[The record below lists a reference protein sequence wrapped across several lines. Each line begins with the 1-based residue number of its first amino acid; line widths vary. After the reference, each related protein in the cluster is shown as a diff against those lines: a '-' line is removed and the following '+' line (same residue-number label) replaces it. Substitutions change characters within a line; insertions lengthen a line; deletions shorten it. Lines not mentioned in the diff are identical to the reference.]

1 MVMRSAASLL
11 FCLCFCFRALA
22 AASDANVPGKT
33 QETSVTTSAHDTV
46 THAAV
51 SDTHM
56 VVKVIDKIIIK
67 GLAINSTD
75 VVKNNIELHQG
86 SKFIASNVKES
97 VRKLFGLELFRSID
111 IFVTAETDS
120 GVSLLIKLEEYPLCE
135 SIEYAG
141 LAKLKQK
148 DLEEKLPL
156 KRGQII
162 SDDAVF
168 RAQSHIKEEYAKKGY
183 LLADVSVERVAS
195 KIPGNMILKFIVKEG
210 QKVQIR
216 HISFK
221 GNNAVSSSKL
231 KGKFK
236 TKESRWWR
244 SGDYDE
250 ELYRAHLD
258 TLVLY
263 YNDLGY
269 LDASIVKDSIWY
281 SESKKDINIE
291 ITVDEGK
298 KYHTGKFF
306 FTGNMVIPT
315 DSLLHNIILKEGKP
329 FQKSDFDMSRYFVE
343 NAYREEGYLWVQI
356 DDQKSYR
363 GDTIDVTFSVYEGKP
378 AIVRKIDIKG
388 NLKTREKVIRR
399 EIDLV
404 PGQRYSQ
411 SLMMSSRQ
419 RIFALNFF
427 SDVKPDISPNSD
439 NTIDLIFEVTEK
451 DNIGTFQIGAAYS
464 QIDGFVG
471 TVSLGIPNFRGAGED
486 VKIDCAY
493 GLYSK
498 RIDLGFMEPWAFDS
512 PTSLSGRIFYNWGV
526 PLYYTSR
533 RDTIQS
539 YGFSVGAGR
548 SRLSWPDNHFSLQGT
563 YQISYEMSTYYA
575 DSTSPIIKVLRAG
588 FLSRLSCDIMRY
600 DFDMPQFPTSGSK
613 LTISPQFAGLGG
625 DFKYI
630 KGIVAYEHY
639 FPLPYKLVL
648 GSNSK
653 FGLIAPL
660 GGGPIKISRYDLFK
674 IGGVYG
680 DADLRGY
687 KEYWFGGYYN
697 RPELGISMFASTLE
711 LRYPLLEQ
719 QLYLGVFGDIGN
731 TWPTLAMMDFSDLY
745 KGVGFGLRLN
755 IPMMG
760 IMGFD
765 FAWGL
770 DDDTHAAFGGKPH
783 GFELHFLMNRGF

>member
-1 MVMRSAASLL
+1 MNICRALLL
-11 FCLCFCFRALA
+11 FFLLFFYFQIYA
-22 AASDANVPGKT
+22 AAPDTAGQSNTPDTGVHTATPD
-33 QETSVTTSAHDTV
+33 SASE
-46 THAAV
+46 THARI
-51 SDTHM
+51 
-56 VVKVIDKIIIK
+56 KLIDKLVIK
-67 GLAINSTD
+67 GLAINAMD
-75 VVKNNIELHQG
+75 VVLNNIEPHQG
-86 SKFIASNVKES
+86 SKFIASEVKES
-97 VRKLFGLELFRSID
+97 VRNLYTLGLFRSID
-111 IFVTAETDS
+111 IYTTAETDS
-120 GVSLLIKLEEYPLCE
+120 SVSLLIKLDEFPLCE
-135 SIEYAG
+135 SIQYVG
-141 LAKLKQK
+141 FTKLKQK
-148 DLEEKLPL
+148 DFEEKLPV

-162 SDDAVF
+162 SDNTVF
-168 RAQSHIKEEYAKKGY
+168 RAQSYIKEEYEKKGY
-183 LLADVSVERVAS
+183 LLAEVSVESAAS
-195 KIPGNMILKFIVKEG
+195 KIPGNVILKFTAKEG
-210 QKVQIR
+210 QKVQIK
-216 HISFK
+216 HITFK
-221 GNNAVSSSKL
+221 GNREVSSSKL

-250 ELYRAHLD
+250 ELYRTHLD
-258 TLVLY
+258 TLIMY

-269 LDASIVKDSIWY
+269 LDASIIKDSVWY
-281 SESKKDINIE
+281 SESKKDLNIE
-291 ITVDEGK
+291 ITVEEGK
-298 KYHTGKFF
+298 KYYTGKFF
-306 FTGNMVIPT
+306 FTGNSVIPT
-315 DSLLHNIILKEGKP
+315 DSLHNSIVLKEGKP
-329 FQKSDFDMSRYFVE
+329 FQKSDFDMSRYFIE

-363 GDTIDVTFSVYEGKP
+363 GDTIDVTFSIYEGKP

-439 NTIDLIFEVTEK
+439 NTIDLVFEVTEK
-451 DNIGTFQIGAAYS
+451 DNIGTFQVGAAYS
-464 QIDGFVG
+464 QVDGFVG

-486 VKIDCAY
+486 FKIDCAY

-498 RIDLGFMEPWAFDS
+498 KIDLGFTEPWAFDS
-512 PTSLSGRIFYNWGV
+512 PTSLSGRVFFDWGV
-526 PLYYTSR
+526 PLYYTNV

-548 SRLSWPDNHFSLQGT
+548 SRLSWPDNHFSVDGS
-563 YQISYEMSTYYA
+563 YQISYEMSTYNA
-575 DSTSPIIKVLRAG
+575 DSASAIVKVLRSG
-588 FLSRLSCDIMRY
+588 YLSRVSFDITRY
-600 DFDMPQFPTSGSK
+600 DFDMPQFPTTGSK
-613 LTISPQFAGLGG
+613 LIITPQIAGLGG
-625 DFKYI
+625 DFSYI

-687 KEYWFGGYYN
+687 EEYSIGGYYN
-697 RPELGISMFASTLE
+697 KPDMGISMFALTLE
-711 LRYPLLEQ
+711 LRYPILEQ
-719 QLYLGVFGDIGN
+719 QLYLGIFGDIGN
-731 TWPTLAMMDFSDLY
+731 TWPSLAMVDFSDLY

-765 FAWGL
+765 FAWRL
-770 DDDTHAAFGGKPH
+770 DDDHLKAFGGNPDVFKM
-783 GFELHFLMNRGF
+783 HFLMNRGF